1 MFSKEN
7 MIFMKDER
15 LRRRSAAQNQRL
27 LLSYKLKYNTS
38 HNGGVL
44 EIKEDP
50 EALPNKPRIP
60 ELHPATYKRLGR
72 LLCLPLTLQC
82 QSAVSTVTRAT
93 VLSSATTGSH
103 GTKEFYRSDIVE
115 EGRTAIPYSR
125 DRAHVKAVDTML
137 EQ

>member
-60 ELHPATYKRLGR
+60 ELVSSNATLR
-72 LLCLPLTLQC
+72 
-82 QSAVSTVTRAT
+82 TV
-93 VLSSATTGSH
+93 
-103 GTKEFYRSDIVE
+103 
-115 EGRTAIPYSR
+115 RTARTS
-125 DRAHVKAVDTML
+125 
-137 EQ
+137 